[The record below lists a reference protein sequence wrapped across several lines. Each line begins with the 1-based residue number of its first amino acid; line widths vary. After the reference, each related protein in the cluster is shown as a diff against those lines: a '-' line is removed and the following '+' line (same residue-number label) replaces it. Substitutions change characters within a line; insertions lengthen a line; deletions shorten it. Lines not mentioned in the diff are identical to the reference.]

1 MPDLSCSVT
10 HCKHNSDHLCIL
22 DSIKISGGNS
32 KEGTCCESFVEAGT
46 AENATNKSVEASAKT
61 HVYCTANDCTFND
74 ECDCRADGIDICKCS
89 SNCSCHET
97 ECHSFTAK

>member
-1 MPDLSCSVT
+1 MPNLSCSVT

-61 HVYCTANDCTFND
+61 HVYCTANDCTFNN

>member
-10 HCKHNSDHLCIL
+10 HCKHNSNHLCIL

-89 SNCSCHET
+89 SNCCCHET